1 MWDLK
6 EMIKDFPGD
15 PVVKTLPAN
24 AGHRG
29 SVPDLG
35 RLHMPHGNEACA
47 PQLLS
52 LRSTACALQEKLLQ
66 WAGLASRQWVE
77 PAHHSEDQ
85 KQINK

>member
-6 EMIKDFPGD
+6 KMIKDFPGD
-15 PVVKTLPAN
+15 PVVKTLPAS

-35 RLHMPHGNEACA
+35 RFHMPHGNEACA

-52 LRSTACALQEKLLQ
+52 LRSTREATAM
-66 WAGLASRQWVE
+66 SRPRVATVSGARSPQ
-77 PAHHSEDQ
+77 
-85 KQINK
+85 